1 MDVEQNKIVDSK
13 LVQIWKCLRSTLTQN
28 HAWHLTYCSFGCPQ
42 SNEVRNSSEMKKEG
56 LSRSLTFLTGEGLS
70 IKSLITDRH
79 VQIRKYMRET

>member
-1 MDVEQNKIVDSK
+1 M
-13 LVQIWKCLRSTLTQN
+13 
-28 HAWHLTYCSFGCPQ
+28 
-42 SNEVRNSSEMKKEG
+42 RNSSEMKKEG